1 MHWKLQFNCSSTL
14 SKLVIVAIKYSIHFL
29 KGKIVSIAE
38 YIFIIVGSIKFKL
51 NGPFTNYGKTIISSD
66 TAKGLEIQCEFDED
80 LRMTVHWNYIGDC
93 TSKNLSWTED
103 ILWRSDPESYIEG
116 EKYFGYDEGNS
127 GPSVTDFIPYTE
139 YQFLVQLSAIEFSE
153 QHNCTSPQE
162 GETN

>member
-1 MHWKLQFNCSSTL
+1 M
-14 SKLVIVAIKYSIHFL
+14 
-29 KGKIVSIAE
+29 
-38 YIFIIVGSIKFKL
+38 
-51 NGPFTNYGKTIISSD
+51 
-66 TAKGLEIQCEFDED
+66 QCEFDED

-162 GETN
+162 GEAKKGVKKGLKGVKVKKGLKGVKGAIYFKCSYLYITTAIISKGIVANRVVMIVCHLK